1 LGVSFDT
8 AQDNAAFA
16 EKFNFNFPLL
26 CDRERTM
33 GLAYGAAK
41 EPGVGGAAARV
52 GVIVDPGGR
61 VVFYSGRVN
70 AAAFPQQ
77 ALDHI
82 SAS

>member
-1 LGVSFDT
+1 MSFDT
-8 AQDNAAFA
+8 QAENKAFA
-16 EKFNFNFPLL
+16 EKFSFGYPLL
-26 CDRERTM
+26 CDTDRTM